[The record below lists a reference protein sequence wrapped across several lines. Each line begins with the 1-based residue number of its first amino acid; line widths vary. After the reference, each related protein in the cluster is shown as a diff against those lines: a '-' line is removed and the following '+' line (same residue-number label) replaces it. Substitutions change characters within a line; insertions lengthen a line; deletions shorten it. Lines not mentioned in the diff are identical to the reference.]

1 MVVTCILGEGTK
13 VAGTLLPELAS
24 DHDTLRRFR
33 REAEAAAGLGHPNIV
48 QIIELVE
55 EPSEAP
61 ILVMELVR
69 GQSLRQLIAAE
80 GQLAPARAAFI
91 AMQVL
96 SALAVTHEAHII
108 HRDIKPANVFISET
122 RAIADFVTLLDF
134 GVAKRPRRLRQHHP
148 APLTRFGQVIGTR
161 SYMAPEQTPGLTA
174 TERSDLFAVGA
185 LLFHALTGGT
195 LYACAGAPT
204 PDEFARGQR
213 PLASLRHFAPWL
225 DASLVAVDVAAT
237 TRDDPSVSARCVS
250 TETSDG
256 PATSTQVLAPCR
268 VRSR

>member
-1 MVVTCILGEGTK
+1 
-13 VAGTLLPELAS
+13 
-24 DHDTLRRFR
+24 
-33 REAEAAAGLGHPNIV
+33 
-48 QIIELVE
+48 
-55 EPSEAP
+55 
-61 ILVMELVR
+61 
-69 GQSLRQLIAAE
+69 
-80 GQLAPARAAFI
+80 
-91 AMQVL
+91 
-96 SALAVTHEAHII
+96 
-108 HRDIKPANVFISET
+108 
-122 RAIADFVTLLDF
+122 
-134 GVAKRPRRLRQHHP
+134 
-148 APLTRFGQVIGTR
+148 
-161 SYMAPEQTPGLTA
+161 MAPEQTPGLTA

-237 TRDDPSVSARCVS
+237 TRDDPSVSACCVS

-268 VRSR
+268 VRARDEAASRRDRPPTPGSLGEACEVRVCAYRMDGNHRRLWLVP